1 MADKTVPMRLK
12 AEPSC
17 SIATAKN
24 ISKTNSLL
32 YTSAAAAI
40 LKTSLSATAAMK
52 VGIPSRGDRRLRPS
66 ARVAN
71 SIGIEIEVME
81 YWSATESKGHS
92 QAISLTEETKSC

>member
-40 LKTSLSATAAMK
+40 LKTNLSATAATK
-52 VGIPSRGDRRLRPS
+52 VWDSKPRRL
-66 ARVAN
+66 
-71 SIGIEIEVME
+71 
-81 YWSATESKGHS
+81 
-92 QAISLTEETKSC
+92 QAKAIRTGRKFHRD